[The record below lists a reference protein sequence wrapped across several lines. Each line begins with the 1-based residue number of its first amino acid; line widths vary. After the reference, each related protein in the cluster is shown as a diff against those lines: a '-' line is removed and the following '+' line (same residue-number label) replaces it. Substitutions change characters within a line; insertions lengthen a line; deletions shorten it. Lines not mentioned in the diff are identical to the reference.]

1 MIAETAE
8 VLLQTVPHDELPGP
22 GPSGD
27 ARIAVPRITPE
38 NEIRIDEDDL
48 LLNIEWEPRLIAEF
62 HKFPGSA
69 AELTDGILG
78 NLPAAPP
85 PHTLFIRVIAA
96 VIFDL
101 VRNQNIIRHDQRIEL
116 DLSTADPQPYI
127 PEDEKVVMPDRIK
140 HRIIFTLA
148 RISRPV
154 PPEIRR
160 LLPIKVRTSRQSFKV
175 CMLLRPVPL
184 SNEHICLQNS

>member
-1 MIAETAE
+1 
-8 VLLQTVPHDELPGP
+8 
-22 GPSGD
+22 
-27 ARIAVPRITPE
+27 E

-48 LLNIEWEPRLIAEF
+48 LLNIELEPRLVAEF

-78 NLPAAPP
+78 NLLAAHPP
-85 PHTLFIRVIAA
+85 DPVLIRIIAA

-101 VRNQNIIRHDQRIEL
+101 IHGQNIIRHNQRIEL
-116 DLSTADPQPYI
+116 DLTAADPQPYI
-127 PEDEKVVMPDRIK
+127 PENEKIVMPDRIK
-140 HRIIFTLA
+140 HRVILTLA
-148 RISRPV
+148 RIPRTV